1 MTYEVQTLTYLN
13 QWENVWTDDGNTLV
27 TFDTLEAA
35 REELRGYLEDL
46 AHFVKTG
53 DLTDFSP
60 EDYKIVEVTA

>member
-35 REELRGYLEDL
+35 QTELKGYLEDL

-53 DLTDFSP
+53 DLEDFSF
-60 EDYKIVEVTA
+60 EDYRIVEVTA

>member
-1 MTYEVQTLTYLN
+1 MIYEVQTLTYLN

-27 TFDTLEAA
+27 TFDTFEAA
-35 REELRGYLEDL
+35 QTELKGYLEDL

-53 DLTDFSP
+53 DVTDCSS

>member
-27 TFDTLEAA
+27 TFDTFEAA
-35 REELRGYLEDL
+35 QTELKGYLEDL

-53 DLTDFSP
+53 DVTDYNP
-60 EDYKIVEVTA
+60 EDYKIVEVTV

>member
-27 TFDTLEAA
+27 TFDTFEAA
-35 REELRGYLEDL
+35 QEELKGYLEDL

-53 DLTDFSP
+53 DLADYNP
-60 EDYKIVEVTA
+60 KDYKIEEVTA

>member
-13 QWENVWTDDGNTLV
+13 QWENVWTNDGNTLV

-35 REELRGYLEDL
+35 QTELKGYLEDL

-53 DLTDFSP
+53 DVTDYSP

>member
-53 DLTDFSP
+53 DLEDFSP

>member
-13 QWENVWTDDGNTLV
+13 RWENVWTDDGNTLV

-35 REELRGYLEDL
+35 REELKGYLEDL

-53 DLTDFSP
+53 DLEDFSP
-60 EDYKIVEVTA
+60 EDYRIVEVTA

>member
-1 MTYEVQTLTYLN
+1 MTYEIQTLTYLN

-35 REELRGYLEDL
+35 QTELRGYLEDL

-53 DLTDFSP
+53 DVTDYSP
-60 EDYKIVEVTA
+60 EDYKIVRVTV

>member
-13 QWENVWTDDGNTLV
+13 RWENVWTDDGNTLV

-35 REELRGYLEDL
+35 QEELKGYLEDL

-53 DLTDFSP
+53 DLEDFSP

>member
-35 REELRGYLEDL
+35 QTELKGYLEDL

-53 DLTDFSP
+53 DVTDYNP
-60 EDYKIVEVTA
+60 EDYKIVEVTV